1 MNEETQA
8 KASSDSEW
16 TVRLECGH
24 AVAVPW
30 GAAPPFVMALFVQHR
45 ETCSEERVRGV
56 DELAW
61 APRLSAGVA
70 FR

>member
-1 MNEETQA
+1 MSEENPE
-8 KASSDSEW
+8 KESSAGEW
-16 TVRLECGH
+16 TVRLDCGH

-30 GAAPPFVMALFVQHR
+30 GVAPPFVMALFVQHR
-45 ETCSEERVRGV
+45 ETCSEERVHRF
-56 DELAW
+56 DELTW